1 MRRARLL
8 AAFSAF
14 SVLMLTVA
22 PAAFAGG
29 VRDNGGQG
37 WFGQTTDPVITNMMF
52 ATIAFFPVVI
62 IVFSTLQWWL
72 DKRKHARYDAEKART
87 ASADWRGGW

>member
-1 MRRARLL
+1 
-8 AAFSAF
+8 
-14 SVLMLTVA
+14 
-22 PAAFAGG
+22 
-29 VRDNGGQG
+29 
-37 WFGQTTDPVITNMMF
+37 VITNMMF

-62 IVFSTLQWWL
+62 ITFSTLQWWL